1 MANVTVNPL
10 VPGLQPV
17 TLNNASPDALSD
29 VIRTYRANGIPY
41 RIHYGTTKHY
51 PIAASFISR

>member
-10 VPGLQPV
+10 VPGLQPI
-17 TLNNASPDALSD
+17 TLTNATPDTLSD

-41 RIHYGTTKHY
+41 RIHYGATEDRK
-51 PIAASFISR
+51 SVV